1 MSKCESCGVNWTDH
15 LGVTGTC
22 KRNGDQA
29 EEIAKLKAE
38 IERLHKI
45 ELDRWISIRD
55 QLPPTDRQVLFCCE
69 LDGEFTEV
77 DLGQFDGGW
86 TGSKNAVAMALD
98 DDWAPCSHWM
108 ELPKPPA
115 KTVS

>member
-1 MSKCESCGVNWTDH
+1 MITKE
-15 LGVTGTC
+15 
-22 KRNGDQA
+22 QA

-45 ELDRWISIRD
+45 ERDRFAFWAKELLQLHKWILVHD
-55 QLPPTDRQVLFCCE
+55 QLPPTDRQVLFCCDI
-69 LDGEFTEV
+69 DGDFTEV